1 MIDSGTT
8 EAAHAAPP
16 AISSMSE
23 MAVSPASAASSN
35 HFPFTSEIS
44 GIGLDVTALDTTFPP
59 DVANSGGLQLGSD
72 GVGSSRDSIR
82 SSGQLWNFSLADL
95 TADLTNLGGKVAHGI
110 C

>member
-1 MIDSGTT
+1 
-8 EAAHAAPP
+8 
-16 AISSMSE
+16 

-44 GIGLDVTALDTTFPP
+44 GIGLDVTALDTSFPP

-82 SSGQLWNFSLADL
+82 SSGQLWNFSLSDL
-95 TADLTNLGGKVAHGI
+95 TADLTNLGVEEYFADVATGSCPHQSDEEKS
-110 C
+110 